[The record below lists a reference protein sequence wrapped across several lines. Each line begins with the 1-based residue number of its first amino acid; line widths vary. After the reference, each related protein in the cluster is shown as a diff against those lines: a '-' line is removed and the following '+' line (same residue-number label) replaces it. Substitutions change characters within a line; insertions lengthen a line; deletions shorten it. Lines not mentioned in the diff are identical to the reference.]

1 METVVAVLHSYP
13 NFLWITW
20 CKILFI
26 VSDQNWKTS
35 AGVAQHEEKSQKK
48 Q

>member
-1 METVVAVLHSYP
+1 METVVVVLHSYP
-13 NFLWITW
+13 NFLWITL

-26 VSDQNWKTS
+26 VSDQNWKTRFS
-35 AGVAQHEEKSQKK
+35 VAQHEETTQKR